1 MHSSLINT
9 QLQLGARLRGTTGNC
24 FNSFRAPEYCIFRLL
39 LLMLLPACFPALAQT
54 NVSTPTNQTAVRGR
68 DQRLADVRTAC
79 INGRRCVCG
88 KVIKI
93 VPEGLVVESG
103 YTALMRPPF
112 TGSWVFPSGALVNRD
127 SNLIERDEPASPC
140 IGTVLLMDF
149 PKRPAVKL
157 YDYVLLQGYPAGE
170 YLYTP
175 VPGVE
180 KQIRKFAGGLDTAV
194 KLKIAAEK

>member
-1 MHSSLINT
+1 MNAT
-9 QLQLGARLRGTTGNC
+9 RL
-24 FNSFRAPEYCIFRLL
+24 F
-39 LLMLLPACFPALAQT
+39 LLMMISAWLPAVAQT
-54 NVSTPTNQTAVRGR
+54 NVSTSTSANQTNQTVGRER
-68 DQRLADVRTAC
+68 DQRAADIRAAC

-93 VPEGLVVESG
+93 VPEGLIVESG
-103 YTALMRPPF
+103 YTALMQPPF
-112 TGSWVFPSGALVNRD
+112 TGSWAIPSGALVNRD
-127 SNLIERDEPASPC
+127 SKLIERDEPASPC
-140 IGTVLLMDF
+140 IGTVLLNDF

-157 YDYVLLQGYPAGE
+157 YDYVLLQAYPAGE

-194 KLKIAAEK
+194 KIKLAAEK